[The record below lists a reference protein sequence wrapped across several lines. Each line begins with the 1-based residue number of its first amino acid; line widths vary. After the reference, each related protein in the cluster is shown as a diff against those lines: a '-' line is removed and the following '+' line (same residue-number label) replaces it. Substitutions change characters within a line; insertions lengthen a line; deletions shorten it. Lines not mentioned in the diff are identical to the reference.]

1 MLILLVGLAGG
12 VALGSMA
19 AARRT
24 ASSFTTFL
32 DASKFVGSHD
42 RAAGDGPGVGQPH
55 LAQRLEAA
63 VRKYPQ
69 VTHVES
75 YQALDASLVRSGKAT
90 GSSLDGDVL
99 LVSSVDGLLFNQ
111 DRFAIT
117 SGRMAVPS
125 RADEVVI
132 TQTAAT
138 ALGLHVGSGLCP
150 SSIRPWGA
158 GTSGAVALKVV
169 GIGLL
174 NREVVQDQI
183 ARFPTY
189 IVGTRRSPARWRP
202 TARHSC
208 ISARQLR
215 GGSTDVAA
223 VDGDGTRPRATSPT
237 SRCFAV
243 QTEAQQAIRPRPLP
257 LASSGP
263 SPPWLRCSSGSSD
276 RTPTECAGQDLS
288 SCAGRRRRPG
298 DHGA

>member
-1 MLILLVGLAGG
+1 MDAGPANLPLAGSAPVRSSAVHTAWYRSVVGWRRQRSGYLVLILLVGLAGG

-32 DASKFVGSHD
+32 DASNPSDLTIVP
-42 RAAGDGPGVGQPH
+42 AGDGPGVGQPH

-90 GSSLDGDVL
+90 GSPLDGDVL

-125 RADEVVI
+125 RADEVVV

-138 ALGLHVGSGLCP
+138 ALGLHVGQAVCRRGPNRRMRGRHVRSRSR
-150 SSIRPWGA
+150 SSA
-158 GTSGAVALKVV
+158 
-169 GIGLL
+169 
-174 NREVVQDQI
+174 
-183 ARFPTY
+183 
-189 IVGTRRSPARWRP
+189 
-202 TARHSC
+202 
-208 ISARQLR
+208 SA
-215 GGSTDVAA
+215 
-223 VDGDGTRPRATSPT
+223 
-237 SRCFAV
+237 C
-243 QTEAQQAIRPRPLP
+243 
-257 LASSGP
+257 
-263 SPPWLRCSSGSSD
+263 
-276 RTPTECAGQDLS
+276 
-288 SCAGRRRRPG
+288 
-298 DHGA
+298 